1 MTRPPVSAGFCQ
13 AHGRAFGAVK
23 VAAGADDLVLGG
35 VVVERQQLVQVTG
48 DLRGCL
54 WELGAVGRAGLRQAG
69 FPAAGRNAA
78 SPRTRSWNSFE
89 NL

>member
-1 MTRPPVSAGFCQ
+1 M
-13 AHGRAFGAVK
+13 
-23 VAAGADDLVLGG
+23 LGG

-54 WELGAVGRAGLRQAG
+54 REFGTVSRAGLRQAG
-69 FPAAGRNAA
+69 CPAAGRNVT